1 MYAKEITLAPDKP
14 NIPLPPIWS
23 MRYSAGQMSF
33 AGLPAAMTSAV
44 LVLVLSGAA
53 TPLVLAIDV
62 TAATPGILI
71 ENGALTAVGQ
81 GSYYVY
87 GFDASARIFGLGK
100 GLITIE
106 DAPTLEA
113 GAGVTPVGNVLPV
126 YAPATGTYYTLTA
139 ELNDDGDP
147 VVKLNPL
154 EA

>member
-1 MYAKEITLAPDKP
+1 MYAKEITLRPDKP

-23 MRYSAGQMSF
+23 MRYCAGQMTFS
-33 AGLPAAMTSAV
+33 GMPSAMTSAA
-44 LVLVLSGAA
+44 LVLVLAGAA
-53 TPLVLAIDV
+53 TPLVLAIDI
-62 TAATPGILI
+62 TAGTPEILI

-81 GSYYVY
+81 GDYYVY
-87 GFDASARIFGLGK
+87 GFDSAARIYGLGK

-126 YAPATGTYYTLTA
+126 YAPATGEYYLLTA

-147 VVKLNPL
+147 VVKLTAQ
-154 EA
+154 ED